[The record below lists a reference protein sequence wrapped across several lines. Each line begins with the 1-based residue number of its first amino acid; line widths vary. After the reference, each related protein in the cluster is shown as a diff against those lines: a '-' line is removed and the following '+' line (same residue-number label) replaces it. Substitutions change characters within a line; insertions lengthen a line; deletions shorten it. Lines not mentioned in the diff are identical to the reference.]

1 MFATRQASLT
11 ARARS
16 CSVPRVVSRED
27 VRFMRF
33 SPLVDRLQGE
43 GVAAWDLHY
52 RAAADQRAGR
62 DVIVLSVGDPDF
74 DTPMAIT
81 EATIAALRAGET
93 HYSDLL
99 GLDELRTAVAR
110 RHQEKSGQLTTIENV
125 AIMSGAQCGLFA
137 SSMCLLAPG
146 DEVIVPEPMY
156 VTYEATLQAPGARI
170 VPVPQRPENGFHLD
184 PKDVAGAI
192 TPRTRAIYFATPCNP
207 TGAMMPHST
216 LEQVAAL
223 ARQHDL
229 WVVSDEVYATL
240 TFSEQH
246 VSIAGLPGMAERV
259 VTINS
264 LSKSH
269 AMTGWRMGW
278 MVGPKALIDHVYNLS
293 MAMLYGLPTFL
304 QRGAVVALE
313 QDLAEVEVM
322 RATYQRR
329 RDMAVARLN
338 QVPGLKCLSPDAGMF
353 MMLDVRGTGLGSCE
367 FSTKL
372 YEATGV
378 SVLDATAFGKS
389 AAGHVRMSFVAD
401 DDSLEEACRRISG
414 FVRTLPGVAA

>member
-1 MFATRQASLT
+1 
-11 ARARS
+11 
-16 CSVPRVVSRED
+16 
-27 VRFMRF
+27 MRF

-43 GVAAWDLHY
+43 GVATWDLHY

-74 DTPMAIT
+74 DTPAAIT

-99 GLDELRTAVAR
+99 GLDELRVAVAR
-110 RHQEKSGQLTTIENV
+110 RHQEKTGQATTIENV

-137 SSMCLLAPG
+137 SSMCLLAAG

-156 VTYEATLQAPGARI
+156 VTYEATLQAPGAVI

-184 PKDVAGAI
+184 PKDVARAI

-207 TGAMMPHST
+207 TGAMMPRAT

-240 TFSEQH
+240 TFGEQH
-246 VSIAGLPGMAERV
+246 VSIAGLPGMADRA

-278 MVGPKALIDHVYNLS
+278 MVGPKALIAHVYNLS

-322 RATYQRR
+322 RATYRRR

-338 QVPGLKCLSPDAGMF
+338 QVPGLTCLSPDAGMF
-353 MMLDVRGTGLGSCE
+353 MMLDVRGTGLGSGE
-367 FSTKL
+367 FSMKL

-401 DDSLEEACRRISG
+401 DQSLEEACRRISG

>member
-1 MFATRQASLT
+1 
-11 ARARS
+11 
-16 CSVPRVVSRED
+16 
-27 VRFMRF
+27 MRF
-33 SPLVDRLQGE
+33 SPLVDRLKGE
-43 GVAAWDLHY
+43 GVSAWDLHY
-52 RAAADQRAGR
+52 RAAAEQRAGR

-74 DTPMAIT
+74 DTPSAIT
-81 EATIAALRAGET
+81 EATIAAMRAGET

-110 RHQEKSGQLTTIENV
+110 RHQEKTGQATTLDNV

-137 SSMCLLAPG
+137 SSLCLLAPG

-156 VTYEATLQAPGARI
+156 VTYEATLQAPGAKI
-170 VPVPQRPENGFHLD
+170 VRVPQRPENGFHLD
-184 PKDVAGAI
+184 PHDVARAI
-192 TPRTRAIYFATPCNP
+192 TPRTKAIYFATPCNP
-207 TGAMMPHST
+207 TGAMMPRT
-216 LEQVAAL
+216 ALEQVAAL

-240 TFSEQH
+240 TFGQAH
-246 VSIAGLPGMAERV
+246 VSVAGLPGMAERA

-278 MVGPKALIDHVYNLS
+278 IVGPTDLIKHVYNLS

-304 QRGAVVALE
+304 QRGAIVALE
-313 QDLAEVEVM
+313 QDLAEVETM

-353 MMLDVRGTGLGSCE
+353 MMLDVRATGLSAGE
-367 FSTKL
+367 FANRL
-372 YEATGV
+372 YDATGV
-378 SVLDATAFGKS
+378 AVLDATAFGPS
-389 AAGHVRMSFVAD
+389 AAGHVRVSFVAD
-401 DDSLEEACRRISG
+401 DASLEEACRRISTFTRG
-414 FVRTLPGVAA
+414 LPDIAA

>member
-1 MFATRQASLT
+1 
-11 ARARS
+11 
-16 CSVPRVVSRED
+16 
-27 VRFMRF
+27 
-33 SPLVDRLQGE
+33 LVDRLQGE

-74 DTPMAIT
+74 DTPAAIT

-99 GLDELRTAVAR
+99 GLDELRMAVAR
-110 RHQEKSGQLTTIENV
+110 RHQEKTGQPTTIENV

-156 VTYEATLQAPGARI
+156 VTYEATLQAPGAQI
-170 VPVPQRPENGFHLD
+170 VQVPQRPENGFHLD
-184 PKDVAGAI
+184 PQDVARAI
-192 TPRTRAIYFATPCNP
+192 TPRTRAIF
-207 TGAMMPHST
+207 
-216 LEQVAAL
+216 
-223 ARQHDL
+223 
-229 WVVSDEVYATL
+229 
-240 TFSEQH
+240 F
-246 VSIAGLPGMAERV
+246 
-259 VTINS
+259 
-264 LSKSH
+264 
-269 AMTGWRMGW
+269 W
-278 MVGPKALIDHVYNLS
+278 MVAPKALIAHVYNLS

-322 RATYQRR
+322 RTTYRRR
-329 RDMAVARLN
+329 RDTAVARLN

-353 MMLDVRGTGLGSCE
+353 MMLDVRGTGLGSAE

-401 DDSLEEACRRISG
+401 DESLEEACRRISG

>member
-1 MFATRQASLT
+1 MI
-11 ARARS
+11 
-16 CSVPRVVSRED
+16 
-27 VRFMRF
+27 VR
-33 SPLVDRLQGE
+33 
-43 GVAAWDLHY
+43 
-52 RAAADQRAGR
+52 
-62 DVIVLSVGDPDF
+62 
-74 DTPMAIT
+74 
-81 EATIAALRAGET
+81 
-93 HYSDLL
+93 
-99 GLDELRTAVAR
+99 
-110 RHQEKSGQLTTIENV
+110 
-125 AIMSGAQCGLFA
+125 
-137 SSMCLLAPG
+137 
-146 DEVIVPEPMY
+146 
-156 VTYEATLQAPGARI
+156 
-170 VPVPQRPENGFHLD
+170 VPQRPENGFHLD
-184 PKDVAGAI
+184 PKDVARAI
-192 TPRTRAIYFATPCNP
+192 TPRTRAIFLATPCNP
-207 TGAMMPHST
+207 TGAMMPRAT

-240 TFSEQH
+240 TFGEQH
-246 VSIAGLPGMAERV
+246 VSIAGLPGMAERA

-278 MVGPKALIDHVYNLS
+278 IVGPKALIAHVYNLS

-313 QDLAEVEVM
+313 QDLAEVEIM

-329 RDMAVARLN
+329 RDMAVTRLN

-353 MMLDVRGTGLGSCE
+353 MMLDVRGTGLSSAE

-378 SVLDATAFGKS
+378 SVLDATAFGQS
-389 AAGHVRMSFVAD
+389 AAGHVRVSFVAD
-401 DDSLEEACRRISG
+401 DQSLEEACRRISG

>member
-1 MFATRQASLT
+1 
-11 ARARS
+11 
-16 CSVPRVVSRED
+16 
-27 VRFMRF
+27 MRF

-43 GVAAWDLHY
+43 GVDAWDLHY
-52 RAAADQRAGR
+52 RAAADHRAGR

-74 DTPMAIT
+74 DTPAAIT
-81 EATIAALRAGET
+81 EATVAALRRGET

-99 GLDELRTAVAR
+99 GLDELRNAVAR
-110 RHQEKSGQLTTIENV
+110 RHQEKTGQPTTLGNV

-156 VTYEATLQAPGARI
+156 VTYEATLQAPGAKI
-170 VPVPQRPENGFHLD
+170 VHVPQRPENGFHLD
-184 PKDVAGAI
+184 PADVARAI
-192 TPRTRAIYFATPCNP
+192 TPRTKAIYFATPCNP
-207 TGAMMPHST
+207 TGAMMPQAT

-240 TFSEQH
+240 TFGQRH
-246 VSIAGLPGMAERV
+246 MSISGLPGMAERA

-278 MVGPKALIDHVYNLS
+278 IVGPEALIAHVYNLS

-304 QRGAVVALE
+304 QRGAIVALE
-313 QDLAEVEVM
+313 QDLAECEIM
-322 RATYQRR
+322 RTTYQRR

-353 MMLDVRGTGLGSCE
+353 MMLDVRGTGLSSGE
-367 FSTKL
+367 FATRL

-378 SVLDATAFGKS
+378 SVLDATAFGRS

-401 DDSLEEACRRISG
+401 DKSLEEACRRISSFTRG
-414 FVRTLPGVAA
+414 LPGIAA

>member
-1 MFATRQASLT
+1 
-11 ARARS
+11 
-16 CSVPRVVSRED
+16 
-27 VRFMRF
+27 MRF

-43 GVAAWDLHY
+43 GAAAWDLHY

-74 DTPMAIT
+74 DTPAAIT
-81 EATIAALRAGET
+81 EATIAALRAGDT

-99 GLDELRTAVAR
+99 GLDELRIAVAR
-110 RHQEKSGQLTTIENV
+110 RHQEKTGQPTTIENV
-125 AIMSGAQCGLFA
+125 AIMAGAQCGLFV
-137 SSMCLLAPG
+137 SSMCLLAPD

-156 VTYEATLQAPGARI
+156 VTYEATLQAPGAKI
-170 VPVPQRPENGFHLD
+170 VQVPQRPENGFHLD
-184 PKDVAGAI
+184 PQDVARAI

-207 TGAMMPHST
+207 TGAMMPRAT
-216 LEQVAAL
+216 LEQVAVL
-223 ARQHDL
+223 AQQHNL
-229 WVVSDEVYATL
+229 WVVSDEVYASL
-240 TFSEQH
+240 TFGEQH
-246 VSIAGLPGMAERV
+246 VSIAGLPGMAERA

-278 MVGPKALIDHVYNLS
+278 MVAPKALIAHAYNLS

-322 RATYQRR
+322 RTTYRRR
-329 RDMAVARLN
+329 RDMVVSRLN

-353 MMLDVRGTGLGSCE
+353 MMLDVRGTGLSSAE

-401 DDSLEEACRRISG
+401 DESLEEACRRISG
-414 FVRTLPGVAA
+414 FVRTLPGIAA

>member
-1 MFATRQASLT
+1 
-11 ARARS
+11 
-16 CSVPRVVSRED
+16 
-27 VRFMRF
+27 MRF

-43 GVAAWDLHY
+43 GVATWDLHY

-74 DTPMAIT
+74 DTPAAIT

-99 GLDELRTAVAR
+99 GLDELRVAVAR
-110 RHQEKSGQLTTIENV
+110 RHQEKTGQATTIENV

-137 SSMCLLAPG
+137 SSMCLLAAG

-156 VTYEATLQAPGARI
+156 VTYEATLQAPGAVI

-184 PKDVAGAI
+184 PKDVARAI

-207 TGAMMPHST
+207 TGAMMPRAT

-240 TFSEQH
+240 TFGEQH
-246 VSIAGLPGMAERV
+246 VSIAGLPGMADRA

-278 MVGPKALIDHVYNLS
+278 IVGPKALIAHVYNLS

-322 RATYQRR
+322 RATYRRR

-353 MMLDVRGTGLGSCE
+353 MMLDVRGTGLGSGE
-367 FSTKL
+367 FSMKL

-401 DDSLEEACRRISG
+401 DQSLEEACRRISG

>member
-1 MFATRQASLT
+1 
-11 ARARS
+11 
-16 CSVPRVVSRED
+16 
-27 VRFMRF
+27 MRF

-74 DTPMAIT
+74 DTPAAIT

-93 HYSDLL
+93 HYSELL
-99 GLDELRTAVAR
+99 GLDELRMAVAR
-110 RHQEKSGQLTTIENV
+110 RHQEKTGQPTTSENV

-137 SSMCLLAPG
+137 SSLCLLAPG

-170 VPVPQRPENGFHLD
+170 VPVLQRPENGFHLD
-184 PKDVAGAI
+184 PKDVARAI
-192 TPRTRAIYFATPCNP
+192 TPRTRAIFFATPCNP
-207 TGAMMPHST
+207 TGAMMPRAT

-240 TFSEQH
+240 TFGERH
-246 VSIAGLPGMAERV
+246 VGIAGLPGMAERA

-278 MVGPKALIDHVYNLS
+278 IVGPKALIAHVYNLS

-353 MMLDVRGTGLGSCE
+353 MMLDVRGTGLSSAE

-389 AAGHVRMSFVAD
+389 AAGHVRVSFVAD
-401 DDSLEEACRRISG
+401 DKSLEEACRRISG
-414 FVRTLPGVAA
+414 FVRTLPGIAA

>member
-1 MFATRQASLT
+1 
-11 ARARS
+11 
-16 CSVPRVVSRED
+16 
-27 VRFMRF
+27 MRF

-52 RAAADQRAGR
+52 RAAADQGAGR
-62 DVIVLSVGDPDF
+62 DVIVLSVGDPGF
-74 DTPMAIT
+74 DTPAAIT

-99 GLDELRTAVAR
+99 GLDELRMAVAR
-110 RHQEKSGQLTTIENV
+110 RHQEKTGQPTTNENV

-184 PKDVAGAI
+184 PKDVARAI
-192 TPRTRAIYFATPCNP
+192 TPLTKAIFLATPCNP
-207 TGAMMPHST
+207 TGAMMPRAT
-216 LEQVAAL
+216 LEQVANL

-240 TFSEQH
+240 TFGEQH
-246 VSIAGLPGMAERV
+246 VSIGGLPGMAERT

-278 MVGPKALIDHVYNLS
+278 IVGPKALIAHVYNLS

-313 QDLAEVEVM
+313 QDLAEVEIM

-353 MMLDVRGTGLGSCE
+353 MMLDVRGTGLSSAA

-389 AAGHVRMSFVAD
+389 AAGHVRVSFVAD
-401 DDSLEEACRRISG
+401 DQSLEEACRRISG